1 MKKIVSKLAL
11 LLMVAV
17 AFTSCS
23 KKAETKVEAVSTT
36 STEKAVVLKLNH
48 VMSNNDPAHAAFVQL
63 AKNVT
68 ERSNGSLEIQVYSN
82 SELGSNKDNLEQIKN
97 GARIISVADSA
108 LMADYIADYSIMNGP
123 FLYQSTDD
131 LEKLYNSDWH
141 KSIEKESSSK
151 GIKILA
157 MDWYFGKRHIISK
170 NPITSVDDL
179 DGLKIRVPSAT
190 MWVETMKAMG
200 ATPTALQWSEVY
212 SGLEQGVVEAA
223 EAPLST
229 LYTSKL
235 YEAGKN
241 IALTGHFYGLIGL
254 EMSQKVWDSLSENQ
268 QTILVDEIHK
278 QGAIYSQSV
287 LDSEAGWREKL
298 EAEGVTFYDV
308 DNDAFAKKS
317 ASVYTKFPKWSAGL
331 YEKVKSAMK

>member
-1 MKKIVSKLAL
+1 MRKVVSKLAL
-11 LLMVAV
+11 LLMVTV
-17 AFTSCS
+17 ALTSCS
-23 KKAETKVEAVSTT
+23 KKAETKNDVVSTT
-36 STEKAVVLKLNH
+36 NTEKTVVLKLNH
-48 VMSNNDPAHAAFVQL
+48 VMSNNDPAHASFVEL
-63 AKNVT
+63 AKNVK
-68 ERSNGSLEIQVYSN
+68 ERSNGSIEIQVYSN

-97 GARIISVADSA
+97 GASLISVADSA

-123 FLYQSTDD
+123 FLYKSTDN

-141 KSIEKESSSK
+141 KSIEEISSSK

-157 MDWYFGKRHIISK
+157 MNWYFGKRHIISK
-170 NPITSVDDL
+170 NSIKTVEDL

-235 YEAGKN
+235 FEAAKN
-241 IALTGHFYGLIGL
+241 ISLTGHFYGLIGL

-268 QTILVDEIHK
+268 QTILVEEIHK
-278 QGAIYSQSV
+278 QGAKYSKSV
-287 LDSEAGWREKL
+287 LDSEAMWREKL

-308 DNDAFAKKS
+308 DNEAFAKKS
-317 ASVYTKFPKWSAGL
+317 ESVYTKFPKWSAGL
-331 YEKVKSAMK
+331 YEEVKAAMK